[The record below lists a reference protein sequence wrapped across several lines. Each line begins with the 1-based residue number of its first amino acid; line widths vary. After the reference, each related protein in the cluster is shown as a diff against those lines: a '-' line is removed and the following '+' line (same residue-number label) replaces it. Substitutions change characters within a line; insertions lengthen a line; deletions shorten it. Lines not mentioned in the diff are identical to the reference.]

1 MVHQIEK
8 RKFLV
13 FLESFTLTVLIFL
26 LGIFLGL
33 FFEMYRVQSISDNY
47 ANYEIQSLDLKLQ
60 NYYYQIMDKNSCES
74 AIEQNFIFADDLY
87 KDGLRIEK
95 YEEAE
100 QLTKNIITEKKRYV
114 LLKTELW
121 LNSIILKEKCGN
133 PFNTVVY
140 FYSNNPDLT
149 TDAQQDII
157 SNILG
162 EVKKNAGDKVVL
174 LPIAGDIGLGIVDLQ
189 VRNYDINSFPAVL
202 INENEVLYGV
212 HDADEI
218 NGYLN

>member
-1 MVHQIEK
+1 M
-8 RKFLV
+8 
-13 FLESFTLTVLIFL
+13 

-218 NGYLN
+218 SGYLN